1 LRILMI
7 TFDFHPTVGGIQTRT
22 ENYVRNLTKMKH
34 EVILVHLLNPRVL
47 QTYFGSLP
55 VRNKVRGE
63 KYLGATVYRYP
74 SRVKFLFQVFSN
86 VTRTVK
92 STSIDVLHV
101 ISGGTTPIGLLFLFY
116 GKIKGVKTAV
126 SFYGKDILSSKHN
139 LLDILIMRFS
149 MFLADNIG
157 VNSRATSRLI
167 PKMLRNKVSILYPGV
182 DIRALKL
189 SESQRRVNEEGKR
202 ILFVGRLVWRKSVHE
217 LLQAFKLVLREVPNA
232 KLIIVGDGIQKESL
246 LKLAKKLDIQ
256 SKVEFTGFLIGDDLW
271 NKYNECDVFVMPSK
285 EVRMDTEGFGMVF
298 LEAGLFKKP
307 SIGTW
312 CGGIPEAV
320 LHEKT
325 GILVP
330 QSNVKALKDAIQL
343 LLTNDDLAEKLGQ
356 NAYDRVVSEFTWEKA
371 TLRLLK
377 MYQQ

>member
-1 LRILMI
+1 MV

-22 ENYVRNLTKMKH
+22 KNYVRNLSKMKN

-55 VRNKVRGE
+55 QGVKVRGE

-74 SRVKFLFQVFSN
+74 SRVKFLFQVFFN
-86 VTRTVK
+86 VTRTLRN
-92 STSIDVLHV
+92 TPIDVIHV
-101 ISGGTTPIGLLFLFY
+101 VSGGTTPIGLLFLFY
-116 GKIKGVKTAV
+116 GKIKGIKTGV

-149 MFLADNIG
+149 MFFADRIG

-167 PKMLRNKVSILYPGV
+167 LKMFRNKVSILYPGV
-182 DIRALKL
+182 DVQALKPF
-189 SESQRRVNEEGKR
+189 ESQKRVDKKEKV

-217 LLQAFKLVLREVPNA
+217 LLQAFKLVLREVPKA
-232 KLIIVGDGIQKESL
+232 KLIIVGDGIQREAL
-246 LKLAKKLDIQ
+246 LKLTKKLGIQ
-256 SKVEFTGFLIGDDLW
+256 SKVEFTGFLVGEELW
-271 NKYNECDVFVMPSK
+271 KKYHECDIFVMPSK
-285 EVRMDTEGFGMVF
+285 ETGMDTEGFGMVF
-298 LEAGLFKKP
+298 LEAGLLKKP

-320 LHEKT
+320 IHEKT
-325 GILVP
+325 GILISQGDVR
-330 QSNVKALKDAIQL
+330 ALKDAIQL
-343 LLTNDDLAEKLGQ
+343 LLTNENLAEKLGQ
-356 NAYDRVVSEFTWEKA
+356 NAYNRVVSEFTWEKA

-377 MYQQ
+377 MYQ